1 VDLCVPPKALI
12 RGYVLSRAVLG
23 VMRCPAV
30 WRKLTGLKDI
40 FYSTEPFL
48 IHLLERAGK
57 PLLGFLP
64 TDKD

>member
-1 VDLCVPPKALI
+1 
-12 RGYVLSRAVLG
+12 
-23 VMRCPAV
+23 MRCPAV